1 MNEGSERHEHY
12 EHHGREY
19 RNHALNEVVSAMK
32 ETLS

>member
-1 MNEGSERHEHY
+1 MNDNSERH

-19 RNHALNEVVSAMK
+19 RPLNELASAMK